1 MKKIHRILSYEPEGR
16 VEYHLSEDEM
26 KVMRK
31 AVDLV
36 LSAPDCEDSSDFMF
50 EAIDLA
56 DELAKLEFP
65 E

>member
-50 EAIDLA
+50 DAMDIA
-56 DELAKLEFP
+56 KELANIEFP
-65 E
+65 D